1 MHARN
6 FGSMPMYRAWHR
18 ASLITWK
25 MASRSSLTWRE
36 WQRTS
41 TNQRLLDS
49 LQTVEQ
55 AGAQVDLHDRGD
67 QCEVLFWRTS
77 WTEEECASQ
86 CCSHWQSRCR
96 SKAAQPC
103 TLHRSCAKWQASG
116 GAWTSCWSACSDQ
129 WIGAVPHTR
138 MWIPSLLYA
147 SWRQLTAYAVRQS
160 GFSVGK
166 LVYLKYSEALAEG
179 FCTIF
184 SVFASTW
191 RKTNNLLVV
200 KENRF

>member
-103 TLHRSCAKWQASG
+103 TLHRSCAKVASFG
-116 GAWTSCWSACSDQ
+116 RSMDQLLICLLRSMDRSGTSHSDVDT
-129 WIGAVPHTR
+129 ITA
-138 MWIPSLLYA
+138 I
-147 SWRQLTAYAVRQS
+147 RQLTSAYSLCREAV
-160 GFSVGK
+160 GVFSR
-166 LVYLKYSEALAEG
+166 EACIPE
-179 FCTIF
+179 IF
-184 SVFASTW
+184 RSISWGILHNIQCVCFYM
-191 RKTNNLLVV
+191 KKN
-200 KENRF
+200 K